1 MDLADAPPTVK
12 DYNGI
17 PLIIFPIKLQT
28 GTIAGLTATGHR
40 SPSQCKVNGKS
51 LWGIDRGV
59 DDGPSEMVEHWGG
72 QILLMRANTT
82 VRWGDKCSAGLSC
95 KTYWVDGLWRSVW
108 AVFQRYWAFNLL
120 FFKDYLRNIAA
131 FYKQEKVTYRYM
143 SKTHHYNSSQVIL
156 SLWKRPPR
164 ANN

>member
-12 DYNGI
+12 DYNRDSTHY
-17 PLIIFPIKLQT
+17 FPIKLQT
-28 GTIAGLTATGHR
+28 GTIAGLQPLATEVHHNG
-40 SPSQCKVNGKS
+40 KVNGKS

-82 VRWGDKCSAGLSC
+82 VRWGDKCSAGPSC

-120 FFKDYLRNIAA
+120 FFKDYLSNIAA

-143 SKTHHYNSSQVIL
+143 SNT
-156 SLWKRPPR
+156 PF
-164 ANN
+164 